1 MFRDHAKIHVAAGR
15 GGNGCTSFRRE
26 KHVPR
31 GGPDGGDGGAG
42 GDVWLVADPQLRDLS
57 AFARK
62 VHFKAQSGRH
72 GEGARRIGA
81 AGPDREVSVPLGT
94 QVRRDG
100 RLLADLTRRGQR
112 VRVAAGGSGGRGN
125 ARFVSSTRQ
134 APHFSEFGDEGE
146 ESWIE
151 LSLRLMSDVGLAG
164 LPNAGKSSLLRRI
177 SNATPKVAD
186 YPFTT
191 VEPMLG
197 VVQVPGIE
205 EPFTVTDVPGL
216 LEGAGE
222 GVGMGT
228 EFLAHLE
235 RCHMLLHLVDAAGYF
250 GDDPRENFEIILR
263 ELQSGGSGLAAKP
276 QVLVLNKIDLL
287 SAVEVAALTQDFA
300 ERVRILRDEGHPA
313 FSWRLSAEPPAPED
327 LVWAVSTA
335 TGEGLAPLLTFVG
348 SAVTVLRA
356 ELEARGEA
364 GVSPLGMAEPAVPSA
379 DGTVDRW
386 TEGEGHVVYRPGSDA
401 PDRFT
406 LHREDDRF
414 VIEGEWLGRLVR
426 RYDLENDQAVRYLG
440 ERLERLGVNEALR
453 AEGARPGDEVDI
465 EGFTFEFQ

>member
-1 MFRDHAKIHVAAGR
+1 
-15 GGNGCTSFRRE
+15 
-26 KHVPR
+26 
-31 GGPDGGDGGAG
+31 
-42 GDVWLVADPQLRDLS
+42 VWLVADPQLRDLS

-62 VHFKAQSGRH
+62 VHYKAQAGRH
-72 GEGARRIGA
+72 GEGGRRHGA
-81 AGPDREVSVPLGT
+81 VGPDREVSVPLGT
-94 QVRRDG
+94 QAYRDG
-100 RLLADLTRRGQR
+100 RLLADLTARGQR

-134 APHFSEFGDEGE
+134 APHFSEFGDDGE

-151 LSLRLMSDVGLAG
+151 LSLRLMSDVGMAG

-191 VEPMLG
+191 IEPTLG

-228 EFLAHLE
+228 EFLAHLQ
-235 RCHMLLHLVDAAGYF
+235 RCHMLLHVVDLGGYF
-250 GDDPRENFEIILR
+250 GDDPRENFEVILR
-263 ELQSGGSGLAAKP
+263 ELEAGGSDLAVKP
-276 QVLVLNKIDLL
+276 QLLVLNKIDLL
-287 SAVEVAALTQDFA
+287 SGVDVAALTQDFV
-300 ERVRILRDEGHPA
+300 ERVRALRDAGHPA
-313 FSWRLSAEPPAPED
+313 FSWSLAAEPPPPES
-327 LVWAVSTA
+327 LVWPVSTA
-335 TGEGLAPLLTFVG
+335 TGEGLAPFLTFVG
-348 SAVTVLRA
+348 SAVAELRVA
-356 ELEARGEA
+356 LEARGEA
-364 GVSPLGMAEPAVPSA
+364 GVSPLGMEEPVSPATNSGA
-379 DGTVDRW
+379 DGM
-386 TEGEGHVVYRPGSDA
+386 GEGPGHVIFRPGSDA
-401 PDRFT
+401 PDRFSV
-406 LHREDDRF
+406 HREEDRF

-426 RYDLENDQAVRYLG
+426 RYDLDNDQAVRYLG

-465 EGFTFEFQ
+465 EGHTFEFQ

>member
-1 MFRDHAKIHVAAGR
+1 MFRDQAKIHVAAGR

-31 GGPDGGDGGAG
+31 GGPDGGDGGLG

-57 AFARK
+57 PFARK
-62 VHFKAQSGRH
+62 VHYKAQAGRH
-72 GEGARRIGA
+72 GEGARRHGA
-81 AGPDREVSVPLGT
+81 AGSDREISVPLGT
-94 QVRRDG
+94 QAHRDG
-100 RLLADLTRRGQR
+100 LLLADLTGRGQR

-125 ARFVSSTRQ
+125 SRFVSSTRQ
-134 APHFSEFGDEGE
+134 APHFSEFGDDGE

-164 LPNAGKSSLLRRI
+164 LPNAGKSSLLRRV

-191 VEPMLG
+191 IEPMLG
-197 VVQVPGIE
+197 VVQALGVE

-216 LEGAGE
+216 LEGAGD

-235 RCHMLLHLVDAAGYF
+235 RCHMLLHIVDVAGYF

-263 ELQSGGSGLAAKP
+263 ELVSGGTGLAVKP
-276 QVLVLNKIDLL
+276 QVVVLNKIDLL
-287 SAVEVAALTQDFA
+287 SSVDLAVLTQYFV
-300 ERVRILRDEGHPA
+300 ERVSTLRDEGHPA
-313 FSWRLSAEPPAPED
+313 FSWTLSADPPEPQR
-327 LVWAVSTA
+327 LVWSVSTA
-335 TGEGLAPLLTFVG
+335 TGEGLPPLLTFVG
-348 SAVTVLRA
+348 SAVAELRVA
-356 ELEARGEA
+356 LEARGEA
-364 GVSPLGMAEPAVPSA
+364 GVSPLGSEGSGVLTPGFGTDGLGAGAGHVTFRPGA
-379 DGTVDRW
+379 DGP
-386 TEGEGHVVYRPGSDA
+386 E
-401 PDRFT
+401 RFSVR
-406 LHREDDRF
+406 REEDRF
-414 VIEGEWLGRLVR
+414 VIEGAWLGRLVR

>member
-31 GGPDGGDGGAG
+31 GGPDGGDGGPG
-42 GDVWLVADPQLRDLS
+42 GDVWLVADPQVRDLS

-62 VHFKAQSGRH
+62 VHFKAQAGRH
-72 GEGARRIGA
+72 GEGARRNGA

-94 QVRRDG
+94 QVYRDG
-100 RLLADLTRRGQR
+100 RVLADLTSRGQR

-151 LSLRLMSDVGLAG
+151 LSLKLMSDVGLAG

-235 RCHMLLHLVDAAGYF
+235 RCHMLLHVVDAAGYF
-250 GDDPRENFEIILR
+250 GDDPRENFEVILR
-263 ELQSGGSGLAAKP
+263 ELQSGGSSLAVKP

-287 SAVEVAALTQDFA
+287 SAADVGALTQDFV
-300 ERVRILRDEGHPA
+300 ERVRTLRDEGHPA
-313 FSWRLSAEPPAPED
+313 FSWRLSADPPPPEN

-335 TGEGLAPLLTFVG
+335 TGEGLPPLLTFVG
-348 SAVTVLRA
+348 SAVAGLRA
-356 ELEARGEA
+356 ALEARGEA
-364 GVSPLGMAEPAVPSA
+364 GVSPLGREEPGAHAV
-379 DGTVDRW
+379 DGTLDRW
-386 TEGEGHVVYRPGSDA
+386 GEGQGHVVYRPGSDT

-406 LHREDDRF
+406 LHREEDRF

-426 RYDLENDQAVRYLG
+426 RYDLENDQAVSYLG